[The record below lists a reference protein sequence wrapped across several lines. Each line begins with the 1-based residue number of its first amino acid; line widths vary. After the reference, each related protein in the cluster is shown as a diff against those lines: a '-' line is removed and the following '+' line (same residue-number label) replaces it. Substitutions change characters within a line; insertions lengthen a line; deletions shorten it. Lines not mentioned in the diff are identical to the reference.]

1 MKPNRTRILE
11 QAQSGTARAALLGI
25 SDGLVT
31 NVSLILGV
39 VAAGAPASVI
49 RLAGAASMIAGAV
62 SMAVGEYISM
72 QGQRELLSSVLDAE
86 RDEIHRD
93 PAQAHTVLQ
102 QALEDDGVTKATAHA
117 AAKEIAGDPEK
128 ASTVY
133 ARANLGINPDELGA
147 PYKAAASSFV
157 MFFIGAL
164 IPLAPWLAADG
175 SVTADI
181 SLSLSVVAA
190 LGIGGY
196 LGYTTGG
203 TIWRSAL
210 RQLLVLILGAG
221 ATFLIGHL
229 FHATLT

>member
-1 MKPNRTRILE
+1 MKPSRTRILE

-39 VAAGAPASVI
+39 VAAGAPTSVI

-72 QGQRELLSSVLDAE
+72 QGQRELLSSVLETEQEELRREPD
-86 RDEIHRD
+86 
-93 PAQAHTVLQ
+93 QAHAVLEH
-102 QALEDDGVTKATAHA
+102 ALIADGVTPRTAHTA
-117 AAKEIAGDPEK
+117 AREIGLDPEK
-128 ASTVY
+128 ATAVY
-133 ARANLGINPDELGA
+133 ARNNLGINPDELGA

-164 IPLAPWLAADG
+164 IPLAPWLAAG
-175 SVTADI
+175 GTVTAVV
-181 SLSLSVVAA
+181 SLGLSVVAA

-203 TIWRSAL
+203 AIWRSAL

-221 ATFLIGHL
+221 ATFLIGHF

>member
-1 MKPNRTRILE
+1 MKPNRQRILE

-39 VAAGAPASVI
+39 VAAGAPVQVI

-72 QGQRELLSSVLDAE
+72 QGQRELLSSVLEAE
-86 RDEIHRD
+86 RDELHRN
-93 PAQAHTVLQ
+93 PEQAHSVLE
-102 QALEDDGVTKATAHA
+102 QALTADGVTQSTAHT
-117 AAKEIAGDPEK
+117 AAKEIARNPEK

-133 ARANLGINPDELGA
+133 ARANLGINPDALGA
-147 PYKAAASSFV
+147 PYRAAASSFV
-157 MFFIGAL
+157 MFFVGAL
-164 IPLAPWLAADG
+164 IPLSPWLAADG
-175 SVTADI
+175 TVTAAI
-181 SLSLSVVAA
+181 SLGLSGIAA
-190 LGIGGY
+190 LCIGGY

-203 TIWRSAL
+203 TIWKSAL
-210 RQLLVLILGAG
+210 RQLFVLILGAG
-221 ATFLIGHL
+221 ATFLIGHF

>member
-1 MKPNRTRILE
+1 MKPNRQRILE

-39 VAAGAPASVI
+39 VAAGAPITVI

-72 QGQRELLSSVLDAE
+72 QGQRELLSSVLEAE
-86 RDEIHRD
+86 RDDIHRN
-93 PAQAHTVLQ
+93 PEQAHAVLQ
-102 QALEDDGVTKATAHA
+102 QALEDDGVSESTAHTA
-117 AAKEIAGDPEK
+117 AIEIARDPEK

-147 PYKAAASSFV
+147 PFKAAGSSFV

-164 IPLAPWLAADG
+164 IPLAPWLAGSG
-175 SVTADI
+175 SVTAFI
-181 SLSLSVVAA
+181 SLSLSVIAA
-190 LGIGGY
+190 LGIGAF

-203 TIWRSAL
+203 AMWRSAL

-221 ATFLIGHL
+221 ATFLIGRL
-229 FHATLT
+229 FHSTLT